1 MDIANFIFQ
10 AGNLKRTKRSGWLT
24 IGIKDCES
32 VAEHSF
38 RASLI
43 AYAIAKGEGLGKE
56 RAKDAMFLTLLHDIH
71 EARIGDLHRLSKKY
85 AKLDEKK
92 AMEDSLGPMSK
103 DANALLGDKEL
114 QIIVKDADLLEMFF
128 QAREYS
134 DEGNRYA
141 KEWLQPKKLITAS
154 ARAIYKKMAKQDS
167 RAWLLEA
174 IEW

>member
-1 MDIANFIFQ
+1 MDITDFIFQ
-10 AGNLKRTKRSGWLT
+10 AGNLKRTKRSGWLA

-38 RASLI
+38 RAALI
-43 AYAIAKGEGLGKE
+43 AYAIAKGEGLAKE
-56 RAKDAMFLTLLHDIH
+56 RAKEAMLLALLHDIH

-92 AMEDSLGPMSK
+92 AMEESLGPMAK
-103 DANALLGDKEL
+103 DANGFRGDREL

-141 KEWLQPKKLITAS
+141 KEWLQPKKLRTKS
-154 ARAIYKKMAKQDS
+154 ARAIYQKMAKRDS

-174 IEW
+174 VEW